1 MNNLQ
6 RKIEILTEFGATEMI
21 DSTISKLITFQIA
34 KYRKAIKGINDELKV
49 FEQKFTMSSE
59 ECYRRFNSGELGDEA
74 DFFEWTGLYEN
85 FLLYR
90 KRMSALK
97 DEI

>member
-6 RKIEILTEFGATEMI
+6 RKIEILTEYGAGDMI
-21 DSTISKLITFQIA
+21 YSTISKIMTFQIA
-34 KYRKAIKGINDELKV
+34 RYRKAITGIDDELKV
-49 FEQKFTMSSE
+49 FEQKYTMSSE

-90 KRMSALK
+90 KRMAMLK

>member
-6 RKIEILTEFGATEMI
+6 RKIEILTEFGAGEMI
-21 DSTISKLITFQIA
+21 DSTISKLMTFQIA
-34 KYRKAIKGINDELKV
+34 RYRKVITDIDDELKV
-49 FEQKFTMSSE
+49 FEQKYTMSSE

-90 KRMSALK
+90 KRMAMLK